1 MYFTKS
7 SIQTRKVGTQ
17 SNEIYQIV
25 YYTVTIT
32 QCYSVPQRQ
41 SWQVSVCDVAA
52 HCWWMQPKGHKF
64 ILGFVQW
71 DSISVGV
78 AACCEAPHCHSVEV
92 EVMDVGCAKMVVA
105 ISAGWALSLHCGH
118 GH

>member
-17 SNEIYQIV
+17 SNGIYQIV
-25 YYTVTIT
+25 YYTVTVT
-32 QCYSVPQRQ
+32 QRYSVPQRQ
-41 SWQVSVCDVAA
+41 LWQVSVFDVAA
-52 HCWWMQPKGHKF
+52 CCWWMQPKGHKF

-78 AACCEAPHCHSVEV
+78 AAFWEAPHRRSVEV
-92 EVMDVGCAKMVVA
+92 EVVGVGCAKMVVA
-105 ISAGWALSLHCGH
+105 ISAGWALSLRCGH